1 MSEQNLG
8 AATAEQ
14 DDVGGLLAAGRVA
27 GRWVIDP
34 SATSVEF
41 HVKHFWGAIT
51 VHGSLGTVTGEGT
64 VAEDGSVTGELTID
78 ATALTSGNKQRDKHL
93 RAADFFDV
101 ANHPRVVLTVTAA
114 KPAGPAELACR
125 GTLEAAG
132 HTEPVEFT
140 AHVSEMSADAIVL
153 RSELDVDRTKFAM
166 TWSPLRIAAPI
177 ARGTVVARFVNRP
190 RA

>member
-1 MSEQNLG
+1 MSEQSLG
-8 AATAEQ
+8 AADAVQ
-14 DDVGGLLAAGRVA
+14 DDVGGLLTAGRVA
-27 GRWVIDP
+27 GHWVVDP

-177 ARGTVVARFVNRP
+177 ARGTVVARFVTRP
-190 RA
+190 